1 MHTYHVLCE
10 ARLLPIVH
18 DDDLVPV
25 LGHLR
30 KAEGAA
36 EVDQV
41 EDVLV
46 RGRARNRDRGGAEV
60 DFVEDVL
67 QVVGWQGRG
76 EGR

>member
-10 ARLLPIVH
+10 ARLLPVVH

-30 KAEGAA
+30 EAEGAA

-41 EDVLV
+41 EDVLG
-46 RGRARNRDRGGAEV
+46 RGRGRGRDTARAEV
-60 DFVEDVL
+60 D
-67 QVVGWQGRG
+67 
-76 EGR
+76 